1 MRICGIKFGHDGA
14 IAVIEDGRLVASIE
28 LEKLDNA
35 SRHCPLLDV
44 DDVFRVLETVGLHRE
59 DIDHFAID
67 GWHAHSRNL
76 FQWKG
81 REHHLPRAAYIQTP
95 LDEDLLTPLRIKQ
108 LDLRYRSW
116 PHYAGHAL
124 GAYCSS
130 PFAQRNESAFLLS
143 WDGGMVPY
151 LYYFDAQADATKD
164 GDASVA
170 HDGGAGQL
178 LNIGPLFSI
187 VGDLYAEVAAGRG
200 PFNANPTG
208 FESLGTPGKIMAYVA
223 YGKARDELVARFR
236 ELFDALPALT
246 DATLESNYAANLEIL
261 KQIRADEVFNNA
273 DDNDVITSYH
283 TFIQIRL
290 LEALGAMIEARPE
303 LQRRLCFAGGCAL
316 NIKWNQAIRSSGL
329 FEQMWVPPFPN
340 DAGSA
345 LGAACCAMVAEQG
358 RTALDWSVYSGP
370 AFRNDEIPAGWG
382 ARTCDLT
389 DLARVLHEDG
399 QPILFLDGNA
409 EIGPRALGNRSI
421 LAPAVSPTMK
431 SHLNDIK
438 NREDYRPVAPIC
450 LQQYAGDVFD
460 PGGSDRYMLY
470 DHKIRKDWIA
480 RVPAIMHEDGTARLQ
495 TVNEQQHPKI
505 YALLSAYHAL
515 SGVPLLCN
523 TSANL
528 KQKGF
533 FPDLQSAVQWGGARA
548 IWSDGKLYAPNGSA

>member
-1 MRICGIKFGHDGA
+1 M
-14 IAVIEDGRLVASIE
+14 
-28 LEKLDNA
+28 N
-35 SRHCPLLDV
+35 
-44 DDVFRVLETVGLHRE
+44 DVFRILETMGLRAQ

-76 FQWKG
+76 FQWNA
-81 REHHLPRAAYIQTP
+81 REHHFPRAAYIQTP
-95 LDEDLLTPLRIKQ
+95 LEAELLAPLRIKQ
-108 LDLRYRSW
+108 LDISYRSW

-130 PFAQRNESAFLLS
+130 PFAAQGQSAFLLS

-151 LYYFDAQADATKD
+151 LYYYDATAD
-164 GDASVA
+164 
-170 HDGGAGQL
+170 GAGAI

-187 VGDLYAEVAAGRG
+187 VGDLYAEIAAGRG
-200 PFNANPTG
+200 PFNANPSG

-223 YGKARDELVARFR
+223 YGNARDDLIERFR
-236 ELFDALPALT
+236 NYFDTLPALT
-246 DATLESNYAANLEIL
+246 DASMAANYGANLEIL
-261 KQIRADEVFNNA
+261 QQIRADDVFNNA

-283 TFIQIRL
+283 AFIQIRL
-290 LEALGAMIEARPE
+290 LEALQMLIATRPD
-303 LQRRLCFAGGCAL
+303 LDRRLCFAGGCAL
-316 NIKWNQAIRSSGL
+316 NIKWNQAIRNSAM

-358 RTALDWSVYSGP
+358 LTALDWTVYSGP
-370 AFRNDEIPAGWG
+370 LFLNDELPHGWS
-382 ARTCDLT
+382 ARECELDE
-389 DLARVLHEDG
+389 LARILHEDG
-399 QPILFLDGNA
+399 KPILFLDGKA

-421 LAPAVSPTMK
+421 LAAANDTTMK
-431 SHLNDIK
+431 RHLNEIK

-450 LQQYAGDVFD
+450 LEQYAHEVFD
-460 PGGSDRYMLY
+460 PGSSDPYMLY
-470 DHKIRKDWIA
+470 DHKIREDWLD

-495 TVNEQQHPKI
+495 TVNEQQHPRI
-505 YALLSAYHAL
+505 YALLHAYHAL

-533 FPDLQSAVQWGGARA
+533 FPDLQSAAQWGGAST
-548 IWSDGKLYAPNGSA
+548 IWSDGTLYSAPSTDNYAC